1 VLFNDAFSCLEQIA
15 SVTDVRMGME
25 HRLTDSD
32 GGKLKSCDDNPVPLL
47 IVSPQ
52 NPLGQNVGLRG
63 EAGE

>member
-1 VLFNDAFSCLEQIA
+1 MY
-15 SVTDVRMGME
+15 VRMSME
-25 HRLTDSD
+25 HRLTDND
-32 GGKLKSCDDNPVPLL
+32 RGKLKSCDEKPVPLL